1 MRTGVNIRK
10 RKDGRYEA
18 RYPKGRDAAGKL
30 LYGYCYGHSFES
42 QKRASIELMGSLYE
56 PVQKPPAGSVMDF

>member
-1 MRTGVNIRK
+1 MAAVPACQTGFVWKAEPYLQSRK
-10 RKDGRYEA
+10 H
-18 RYPKGRDAAGKL
+18 
-30 LYGYCYGHSFES
+30 CYGHSFES